1 MDRRATTINVKIKPN
16 LVLRGPKVSIHQVAV
31 VGCGAF
37 ARGWHLPNIR
47 DNPRTELAVACD
59 VDSKVAEQACRDFGG
74 RQVGTDWQAVVD
86 NPQVGLIVLATHTGL
101 REELIIPALCA
112 GKPVYVEKPLA
123 ATVPAMRDI
132 VRVARE
138 TGVPVCVG
146 HNRRSSQA
154 MLGLKRLLDKA
165 LACSEGSPPS
175 VDRREVG
182 DHASFPEQKQ
192 LMMLIRIN
200 DDYRSWKNWVFFD
213 PQGILF
219 AEMVHFVDVAMW
231 LNPSPP
237 VRVFAE
243 GSARGNFTL
252 LMKFADG
259 SLATVQHTMV
269 GHFDYP
275 KELIE
280 VSVNNVTLAM
290 DHHVELRQRGLSD
303 ENFRHTYAFK
313 MPDGSDD
320 LGGIEGFHAAVT
332 RAFKR
337 AERTG
342 TLPMFIS
349 PDKGHAAHLDRF
361 LDCIEGKAENPC
373 DVADAVAVTRVT
385 LKLLESISLEQ
396 SVVIE
401 PEDLQSSQTSG
412 ASELG

>member
-1 MDRRATTINVKIKPN
+1 MSV
-16 LVLRGPKVSIHQVAV
+16 HQVAV

-37 ARGWHLPNIR
+37 ARGWHLPNVR
-47 DNPRTELAVACD
+47 DNPRTELAIACD
-59 VDSKVAEQACRDFGG
+59 VEREAAEQACRDFGG
-74 RQVGTDWQAVVD
+74 RHIETDWRAVVD
-86 NPQVGLIVLATHTGL
+86 NPQVDLVILATHTGL
-101 REELIIPALCA
+101 RKELIIPVLYA

-123 ATVPAMRDI
+123 ATVPAMLEI
-132 VRVARE
+132 VRAARE

-154 MLGLKRLLDKA
+154 MLDLKRLLDKA
-165 LACSEGSPPS
+165 LAGSEGSPPS
-175 VDRREVG
+175 VDRRDVG
-182 DHASFPEQKQ
+182 VHASFPEQKQ
-192 LMMLIRIN
+192 VMMLIRVN

-231 LNPSPP
+231 LNPFPP

-259 SLATVQHTMV
+259 SLATIQHTMV

-303 ENFRHTYAFK
+303 ETFRQTYAFK
-313 MPDGSDD
+313 TPDGSDE

-332 RAFKR
+332 RAFER

-342 TLPMFIS
+342 ASPTFIS

-385 LKLLESISLEQ
+385 LKLLESIRLEQ

-401 PEDLQSSQTSG
+401 PEDWQSSQFSG